1 MNKKMNKNMIKSG
14 IFLIA
19 FIWLFMNISYV
30 LRQDSDM
37 KDRFAGFYSLKRNS
51 MDMVMIGSSPVHPYY
66 SASLAYGEYGFVS
79 YPIATNVQEPCWTEF
94 LMKEVLETQT
104 PSVIVIETRMFMR
117 SQILFDANEQK
128 EAFVRNVTDNT
139 KYSMN
144 RICAINSLVNEN
156 KEVYWFDIIK
166 YHSNWKHTGLNSL
179 KYWGNKNKSIYNG
192 FLFVPTVENLELT
205 VNNKEVS
212 DEQAIPAEQEEI
224 LYKIIDYAK
233 EKNQKLAFILAPYV
247 ISEEECKM
255 ANYMERIVRE
265 AGCEYINFNK
275 LNEEMNIDYRTDF
288 YNGGHMNVF
297 GAEKYTTY
305 LGKLLQE
312 KYNLPDHRGDEKYAS
327 WDTDYKVWREQAE
340 VTKQEIRRIIE
351 GGTAK

>member
-1 MNKKMNKNMIKSG
+1 
-14 IFLIA
+14 
-19 FIWLFMNISYV
+19 
-30 LRQDSDM
+30 
-37 KDRFAGFYSLKRNS
+37 
-51 MDMVMIGSSPVHPYY
+51 
-66 SASLAYGEYGFVS
+66 
-79 YPIATNVQEPCWTEF
+79 
-94 LMKEVLETQT
+94 
-104 PSVIVIETRMFMR
+104 
-117 SQILFDANEQK
+117 
-128 EAFVRNVTDNT
+128 
-139 KYSMN
+139 
-144 RICAINSLVNEN
+144 
-156 KEVYWFDIIK
+156 
-166 YHSNWKHTGLNSL
+166 
-179 KYWGNKNKSIYNG
+179 
-192 FLFVPTVENLELT
+192 
-205 VNNKEVS
+205 NKEVS